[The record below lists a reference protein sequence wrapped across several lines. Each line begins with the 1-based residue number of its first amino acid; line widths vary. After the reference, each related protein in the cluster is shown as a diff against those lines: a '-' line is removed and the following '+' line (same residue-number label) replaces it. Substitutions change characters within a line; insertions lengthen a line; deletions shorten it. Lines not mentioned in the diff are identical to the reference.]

1 MTDRI
6 SWEITD
12 FCHVRD
18 IFTIFSVFYLKLIID
33 WKLFIE
39 ELIFMNLTKEQKL
52 HSDKNLKNKY
62 EILRK
67 LGEGCFGSIY
77 GAINL
82 ANKKEVALKI

>member
-1 MTDRI
+1 
-6 SWEITD
+6 
-12 FCHVRD
+12 
-18 IFTIFSVFYLKLIID
+18 
-33 WKLFIE
+33 
-39 ELIFMNLTKEQKL
+39 MNLTKEQKL